1 MEHGKRL
8 DERIDEIH
16 NNYVALEAKVN
27 ETITMMNQLI
37 LNVNGAN
44 QFIAALHNGLH
55 KAGLIDSP
63 EQIKKDA
70 DKLLQIEME
79 KQKDMEPEP
88 EPEMDEVN

>member
-1 MEHGKRL
+1 MDKS
-8 DERIDEIH
+8 DSERIDEIH
-16 NNYVALEAKVN
+16 KNYVALEAKVN

-44 QFIAALHNGLH
+44 QFIASLHNGLH

-70 DKLLQIEME
+70 DKLLQME
-79 KQKDMEPEP
+79 NQNDMEP